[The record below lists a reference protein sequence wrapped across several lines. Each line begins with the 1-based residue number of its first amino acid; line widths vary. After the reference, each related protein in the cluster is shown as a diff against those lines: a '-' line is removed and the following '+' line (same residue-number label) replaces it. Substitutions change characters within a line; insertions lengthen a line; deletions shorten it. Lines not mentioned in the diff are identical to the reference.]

1 MSFGAGLPDGE
12 SLEACLDEVGAALRS
27 CEHHA
32 PTTLAVALRVHLEAL
47 LQSLLESGLCSRAE
61 LRAFVQELEQEAL
74 QYHSEDVP
82 RP

>member
-1 MSFGAGLPDGE
+1 
-12 SLEACLDEVGAALRS
+12 
-27 CEHHA
+27 
-32 PTTLAVALRVHLEAL
+32 VHLEAL

-74 QYHSEDVP
+74 QYHSEDAP